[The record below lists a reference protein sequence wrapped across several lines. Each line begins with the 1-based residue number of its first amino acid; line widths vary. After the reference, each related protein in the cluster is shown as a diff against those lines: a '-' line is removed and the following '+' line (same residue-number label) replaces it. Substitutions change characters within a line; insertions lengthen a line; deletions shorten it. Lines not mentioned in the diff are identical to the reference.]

1 MNKWG
6 NNMELTQELVRE
18 LFEYKE
24 DGTLIHKR
32 AHGNV
37 KVGTE
42 AGGVNKQGYREM
54 RVFNK
59 LCKAHRI
66 IFLYHHGYL
75 PKMLD
80 HINGVRTD
88 NRIENLRECT
98 RSQNNANSKGTAASG
113 YKGVY
118 KIGRK
123 WRARLTVAGK
133 AVYLGNYSDIETAA
147 QVAAAAREHYFGEFA
162 NHGHTEEGVM
172 QND

>member
-18 LFEYKE
+18 WFEYRE
-24 DGTLIHKR
+24 DGKLIHKK

-42 AGGVNKQGYREM
+42 AGTAHNHRYRRVGVLGKLYLSH
-54 RVFNK
+54 RV
-59 LCKAHRI
+59 

-75 PKMLD
+75 PKRLD

-98 RSQNNANSKGTAASG
+98 QSQNIANAKGRAVSG
-113 YKGVY
+113 YKGVHKSRGKWKAQIMVNY
-118 KIGRK
+118 KCI
-123 WRARLTVAGK
+123 
-133 AVYLGNYSDIETAA
+133 YLGNYSDLETAA

-162 NHGHTEEGVM
+162 NHEHIKEGVM
-172 QND
+172 KND